1 MNNIL
6 IIIIGW
12 IVFLSIAGYIVTFII
27 KEFVAMV
34 KSEATL
40 YKRTKSYKQRL
51 RRNNSEVI
59 AMALNNVIHDYWKV
73 KKSHPDCDTWVLSQW
88 LDYYTIRIRKEKE
101 KENAKEA

>member
-27 KEFVAMV
+27 KEFVAMI

-40 YKRTKSYKQRL
+40 YKRTKSYKTRIEA
-51 RRNNSEVI
+51 RKNEVV
-59 AMALNNVIHDYWKV
+59 AMALKTVINDYWNVKRRIPIVIHG
-73 KKSHPDCDTWVLSQW
+73 VLVGGM
-88 LDYYTIRIRKEKE
+88 TTM
-101 KENAKEA
+101 

>member
-1 MNNIL
+1 MNNLL
-6 IIIIGW
+6 ITIIGW
-12 IVFLSIAGYIVTFII
+12 VVFLSISGYIVTFIV
-27 KEFVAMV
+27 KEFIAMI
-34 KSEATL
+34 KGEANL

-88 LDYYTIRIRKEKE
+88 FDYYQIRSRKE
-101 KENAKEA
+101 KENAREA

>member
-27 KEFVAMV
+27 KEFVAMI

-40 YKRTKSYKQRL
+40 YKRT
-51 RRNNSEVI
+51 N
-59 AMALNNVIHDYWKV
+59 
-73 KKSHPDCDTWVLSQW
+73 
-88 LDYYTIRIRKEKE
+88 RIKHG
-101 KENAKEA
+101 

>member
-1 MNNIL
+1 MNNLL

-40 YKRTKSYKQRL
+40 YKCTKSFKARIKAQE
-51 RRNNSEVI
+51 NEAV
-59 AMALNNVIHDYWKV
+59 AMALNAIIRDYWNV
-73 KKSHPDCDTWVLSQW
+73 KKTHPDCDTWCLGQW
-88 LDYYTIRIRKEKE
+88 HDYYAKQCKSRKGKKNEQ
-101 KENAKEA
+101 

>member
-1 MNNIL
+1 MNNLL
-6 IIIIGW
+6 ITIIGW
-12 IVFLSIAGYIVTFII
+12 VVFLSISGYIVTFIV
-27 KEFVAMV
+27 KEFIAMI
-34 KSEATL
+34 KGEANL

-88 LDYYTIRIRKEKE
+88 FDYYTIRSRKE

>member
-1 MNNIL
+1 MNNLL

-40 YKRTKSYKQRL
+40 YKRTKSYKTRIEA
-51 RRNNSEVI
+51 RKNEVV
-59 AMALNNVIHDYWKV
+59 AMALKTVINDYWNV
-73 KKSHPDCDTWVLSQW
+73 KKTHPDCNTVSWSV
-88 LDYYTIRIRKEKE
+88 
-101 KENAKEA
+101 A